1 MHDLI
6 EAFSEEDIMVCE
18 IKVIMVDS
26 RGNDEIGLDLR
37 GIYRDAI
44 SCFWQEFTTRVPS
57 ASEKGFQPLGMISS
71 KMNGPQLHAFSSKD
85 FWIWVIFQLC

>member
-6 EAFSEEDIMVCE
+6 EALSEEDDMVCE
-18 IKVIMVDS
+18 IKVTMVDS
-26 RGNDEIGLDLR
+26 RGNDEMGLDLR

-44 SCFWQEFTTRVPS
+44 SCFWQEFYNTRTIGERERVP
-57 ASEKGFQPLGMISS
+57 ALRHGFQQ
-71 KMNGPQLHAFSSKD
+71 NGPQLHAFSSKD